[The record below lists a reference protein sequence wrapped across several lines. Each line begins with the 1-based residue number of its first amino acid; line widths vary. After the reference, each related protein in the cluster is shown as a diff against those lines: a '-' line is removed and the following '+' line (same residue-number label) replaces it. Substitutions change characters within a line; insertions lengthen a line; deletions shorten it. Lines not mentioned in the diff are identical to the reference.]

1 MEINTWSRQV
11 VLTNAFTG
19 RLCSSLS
26 LIHCFCSA
34 LIYSLSSYKVCLISK
49 GVIPLLLHLWC
60 IMQSDWT
67 QSLKELSAIILG
79 VCVCVCVRKHV
90 HLTEG
95 TLFLQYHYFYSAN
108 IWNCATCYGAPTD
121 GWEKNPMHFIKYYIF
136 SSGTLFCLWL
146 IWCSRAT
153 PAGITAD

>member
-26 LIHCFCSA
+26 ILSLFFSA

-79 VCVCVCVRKHV
+79 VCVCVYVSMFIWQKV
-90 HLTEG
+90 N
-95 TLFLQYHYFYSAN
+95 YFSVN
-108 IWNCATCYGAPTD
+108 IWNCATCYRVSTD
-121 GWEKNPMHFIKYYIF
+121 GWKSLQSILLNTI
-136 SSGTLFCLWL
+136 SSLVVLCFVCGSFDVQGQPLQE
-146 IWCSRAT
+146 
-153 PAGITAD
+153 